1 MTQRRLLFLVN
12 EALFF
17 TTHRMPIAHAAK
29 AQGYEI
35 HVAAPFESDP
45 AATITAQGFA
55 YHPIPL
61 DRSGTSIAGEIGLLL
76 AFWKLLGELK
86 PDLTHHVAMKPVA
99 YAGCL
104 ARLRGVPAVVHAVTG
119 LGYLFI
125 RDDLVTRIR
134 RATIMRLFRIALH
147 HRNSRVIFQN
157 PDDRD
162 LFAQQGLVDPA
173 ITTIIR
179 GTGVDMGR
187 FKPTGTG
194 AGVRA
199 ASQRVTV
206 MFPARIIGDK
216 GIHEFVHAARQ
227 SKSAGLA
234 ADFVVVGRTD
244 ANNPTAVTEDSVRGW
259 EREGILTWWGF
270 QPDMAVMLAR
280 ADIVCMPSY
289 REGLPRVLIEAAACG
304 LPIVTTDVPGC
315 REIVHHEANGL
326 LVAARDGPATA
337 AAIARLVE
345 DAPLRQRM
353 GEESRKMACRD
364 YAVDDFVSRTLAV
377 YAEIVPR
384 WNASPA
390 TATHGA

>member
-29 AQGYEI
+29 ARGYEI
-35 HVAAPFESDP
+35 HVAAPFESEP
-45 AATITAQGFA
+45 AATIQAQGFV

-61 DRSGTSIAGEIGLLL
+61 VRSGTSIAGEVGLLL
-76 AFWKLLGELK
+76 AFWKLIGEIG

-125 RDDLVTRIR
+125 RDDWVTRIH
-134 RATIMRLFRIALH
+134 RAIVMRLFRIALG

-162 LFAQQGLVDPA
+162 LFARTGLVDPA

-179 GTGVDMGR
+179 GTGVDMAR
-187 FKPTGTG
+187 FKPT
-194 AGVRA
+194 ALA
-199 ASQRVTV
+199 ADRITV

-227 SKSAGLA
+227 LKSAGVD
-234 ADFVVVGRTD
+234 ADFVLVGRTD
-244 ANNPTAVTEDSVRGW
+244 PINPTAVADETVRQW
-259 EREGILTWWGF
+259 EREGILSWWGF
-270 QPDMAVMLAR
+270 RDDMATVLPQAS
-280 ADIVCMPSY
+280 IVCMPSY

-304 LPIVTTDVPGC
+304 LPIVTTDLPGC
-315 REIVHHEANGL
+315 REIVHHDVNGY
-326 LVAARDGPATA
+326 LVAAHDGPATA
-337 AAIARLVE
+337 DAIVRLVH
-345 DAPLRQRM
+345 DAALRQRM
-353 GEESRKMACRD
+353 GAQSREMACRD
-364 YAVDDFVSRTLAV
+364 YAVDDIVCRTLAV
-377 YAEIVPR
+377 YAEIVPD
-384 WNASPA
+384 WDAAPA
-390 TATHGA
+390 ATGT

>member
-1 MTQRRLLFLVN
+1 
-12 EALFF
+12 
-17 TTHRMPIAHAAK
+17 
-29 AQGYEI
+29 
-35 HVAAPFESDP
+35 
-45 AATITAQGFA
+45 
-55 YHPIPL
+55 
-61 DRSGTSIAGEIGLLL
+61 LL
-76 AFWKLLGELK
+76 AFWNLIGALK

-125 RDDLVTRIR
+125 RDDLITRIR
-134 RATIMRLFRIALH
+134 RAIIMRLFRFALH
-147 HRNSRVIFQN
+147 HRDSRVIFQN

-162 LFAQQGLVDPA
+162 LFVQKGLVDPA

-187 FKPTGTG
+187 FKPSGTT
-194 AGVRA
+194 
-199 ASQRVTV
+199 SHRVTV

-227 SKSAGLA
+227 LTSAGFD

-244 ANNPTAVTEDSVRGW
+244 PNNPTAVLQDTVRGW
-259 EREGILTWWGF
+259 ERDGILAWWGF
-270 QPDMAVMLAR
+270 QDDMAAMLPR

-315 REIVHHEANGL
+315 REIVHHEVNGL

-337 AAIARLVE
+337 DAIARLIE
-345 DAPLRQRM
+345 DATLRRRM
-353 GEESRKMACRD
+353 GEKSREMACRIMPSTTSSIERWR
-364 YAVDDFVSRTLAV
+364 YTQRSHRTGIRA
-377 YAEIVPR
+377 R
-384 WNASPA
+384 QW
-390 TATHGA
+390 THGRRSG

>member
-1 MTQRRLLFLVN
+1 MTKRRLLFLVN

-17 TTHRMPIAHAAK
+17 TTHRMPIAQAA
-29 AQGYEI
+29 QSRGYEV
-35 HVAAPFESDP
+35 HVAAPFESEP
-45 AATITAQGFA
+45 AAAIKAQGFV

-76 AFWKLLGELK
+76 AFWKLIGAVK

-104 ARLRGVPAVVHAVTG
+104 ARLRGVPGVVHAVTG
-119 LGYLFI
+119 RGYLFV

-134 RATIMRLFRIALH
+134 RAIIMLLFRFALH
-147 HRNSRVIFQN
+147 YRNSRVIFQN

-162 LFAQQGLVDPA
+162 LFVQKGLVDPA
-173 ITTIIR
+173 TTTIIR

-187 FKPTGTG
+187 FKPAGTTNH
-194 AGVRA
+194 
-199 ASQRVTV
+199 RVTV

-227 SKSAGLA
+227 STSAGLD

-244 ANNPTAVTEDSVRGW
+244 PNNPTAVLQDTVRGW
-259 EREGILTWWGF
+259 ERDGILAWWGF
-270 QPDMAVMLAR
+270 QHDMAAMLPR

-315 REIVHHEANGL
+315 REIVHHEVNGL
-326 LVAARDGPATA
+326 LVTARDGPGTA
-337 AAIARLVE
+337 DAIARLIE
-345 DAPLRQRM
+345 DAGLRRRM
-353 GEESRKMACRD
+353 GEKGREMACRD
-364 YAVDDFVSRTLAV
+364 YAVDDFVNRTLAV
-377 YAEIVPR
+377 YEEVTPDRNDRVPVEAR
-384 WNASPA
+384 EA
-390 TATHGA
+390 